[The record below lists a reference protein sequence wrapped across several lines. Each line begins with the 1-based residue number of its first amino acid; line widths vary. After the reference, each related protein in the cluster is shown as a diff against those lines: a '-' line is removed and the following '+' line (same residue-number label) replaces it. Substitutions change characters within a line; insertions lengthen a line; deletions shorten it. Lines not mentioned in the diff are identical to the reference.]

1 MIVTGTAFAMN
12 QTVTGMQKTE
22 PALIDRAHLA
32 ILAEDVGPVLPA
44 ILETFRDEMR
54 GRIVAMRRL
63 LPTEDRQALADEAH
77 TIKGTAAAMGFAR
90 LSADAKILERDAVTM
105 TADQAGAQVGA
116 IQRSFLQSCALLVEL
131 GHLDSIVPSRH

>member
-1 MIVTGTAFAMN
+1 MIVFGSAFAMN

-22 PALIDRAHLA
+22 PALIDQAQLA
-32 ILAEDVGPVLPA
+32 ALAEDVGPVLPA

-63 LPTEDRQALADEAH
+63 LLADDRQTLADEAH
-77 TIKGTAAAMGFAR
+77 AIKGTAAAMGFAR
-90 LSADAKILERDAVTM
+90 LSADAKILEHDAITM

-116 IQRSFLQSCALLVEL
+116 IQRSFLKSCALLVEL
-131 GHLDSIVPSRH
+131 GHLDSIVPDRY